1 MPQHSNKLNSTQT
14 HPRVLQVIKDVLYTK
29 WYKTG
34 KLLRLLNTNSTAF
47 SWSIA
52 VAAVVWG
59 ELCGLYPTPFRFS
72 PSNQSFNI
80 LYIVV
85 WRYFKIHKV
94 YNINFETSSPSP
106 TPRVKETRKS
116 YFVLQNTVKNYLKF
130 WTVVLYICI
139 YYTISQY
146 CT

>member
-14 HPRVLQVIKDVLYTK
+14 HPRVLQVIQDALYTK
-29 WYKTG
+29 NTTSTNDTR
-34 KLLRLLNTNSTAF
+34 LRRLLNNTAF

-116 YFVLQNTVKNYLKF
+116 YFVLQNTVKNKKLP
-130 WTVVLYICI
+130 
-139 YYTISQY
+139 
-146 CT
+146 

>member
-29 WYKTG
+29 NTTSTNG
-34 KLLRLLNTNSTAF
+34 TRLENCSGSSTALL
-47 SWSIA
+47 A

-59 ELCGLYPTPFRFS
+59 ELCGLYPLLDFLLPTKVS
-72 PSNQSFNI
+72 I
-80 LYIVV
+80 YCIVV
-85 WRYFKIHKV
+85 WRYFKIHKA